1 MNAFIERYPG
11 LNELIEEFEHLT
23 MAMEDEDRPAIAY
36 FKKQR
41 KLREEAARL
50 KKEDDDEPLFIVDTL
65 EDGDDIKSAISS
77 HL

>member
-1 MNAFIERYPG
+1 
-11 LNELIEEFEHLT
+11 

>member
-11 LNELIEEFEHLT
+11 LDELIEEFEHIT
-23 MAMEDEDRPAIAY
+23 MAREDEDRPAIAY

-41 KLREEAARL
+41 KLREEAAAQV
-50 KKEDDDEPLFIVDTL
+50 KEEEEEPLFLKDTL
-65 EDGDDIKSAISS
+65 EQDDVKSLISN

>member
-1 MNAFIERYPG
+1 MTEFIERYPG

-23 MAMEDEDRPAIAY
+23 MAKEEEDRPAIAY

-41 KLREEAARL
+41 KLREEAAQL
-50 KKEDDDEPLFIVDTL
+50 KQEDDEPLFIVDTL
-65 EDGDDIKSAISS
+65 EDGDDIKSKRSS